1 MERKADRKAPWCEP
15 SQPPCLTPRKTAP
28 RVSAPALDHRPD
40 RRPSPVPFVLKT
52 VGPRCKLPTR
62 ALKIAPTVSLPQ
74 LPRPCRAVNYR
85 HGPWFCER
93 TFAWAHSLAACP
105 PSLPLSLSLPRR
117 VRTRTRRA
125 RPAPG
130 YGTDLFLSFSLSPT
144 CARPSHAH
152 TPRSAT
158 EPNATEGHLHAASQ
172 RLAPSIPPNHARGV
186 APESTGRRPTNPQP
200 TTQPYGE
207 ST

>member
-85 HGPWFCER
+85 HGPWFCKR
-93 TFAWAHSLAACP
+93 TFAWASLAACP
-105 PSLPLSLSLPRR
+105 PSLSLPPFLSPSTRAHAHAPLPPRAR
-117 VRTRTRRA
+117 VRA
-125 RPAPG
+125 RPLLSLLFFLSLAHTCASIPHARATPG
-130 YGTDLFLSFSLSPT
+130 YGTERD
-144 CARPSHAH
+144 
-152 TPRSAT
+152 
-158 EPNATEGHLHAASQ
+158 
-172 RLAPSIPPNHARGV
+172 
-186 APESTGRRPTNPQP
+186 RRPLA
-200 TTQPYGE
+200 TQAP
-207 ST
+207 

>member
-85 HGPWFCER
+85 HGPWFCKR
-93 TFAWAHSLAACP
+93 TFAWASASRPAPLSL
-105 PSLPLSLSLPRR
+105 SLSLSLPRR

-130 YGTDLFLSFSLSPT
+130 YGTDHFSLSPYCSLSPT
-144 CARPSHAH
+144 RARPSHAH
-152 TPRSAT
+152 APRSAT
-158 EPNATEGHLHAASQ
+158 GPSATEGRLHAGPIASH
-172 RLAPSIPPNHARGV
+172 RSGT
-186 APESTGRRPTNPQP
+186 ESRAGGCP
-200 TTQPYGE
+200 
-207 ST
+207 

>member
-93 TFAWAHSLAACP
+93 TFAWALSLSARP
-105 PSLPLSLSLPRR
+105 PPLSLSLS
-117 VRTRTRRA
+117 
-125 RPAPG
+125 
-130 YGTDLFLSFSLSPT
+130 LFLSLSRPH
-144 CARPSHAH
+144 ARAHPARTRHAQPRHRAPPKTHSHVGLTASRRL
-152 TPRSAT
+152 RS
-158 EPNATEGHLHAASQ
+158 
-172 RLAPSIPPNHARGV
+172 PNHTLGGCPMNRLDV
-186 APESTGRRPTNPQP
+186 AQPIPNQPRNP
-200 TTQPYGE
+200 YVR
-207 ST
+207 

>member
-85 HGPWFCER
+85 HGPWFCKR
-93 TFAWAHSLAACP
+93 TFAPPHLPYMFVRRPMADCGVAQSLQSAQWLWP
-105 PSLPLSLSLPRR
+105 H
-117 VRTRTRRA
+117 RA
-125 RPAPG
+125 RSG
-130 YGTDLFLSFSLSPT
+130 YGLTYQTIPT
-144 CARPSHAH
+144 LVR
-152 TPRSAT
+152 
-158 EPNATEGHLHAASQ
+158 N
-172 RLAPSIPPNHARGV
+172 I
-186 APESTGRRPTNPQP
+186 
-200 TTQPYGE
+200 
-207 ST
+207 

>member
-93 TFAWAHSLAACP
+93 TFAWALSLAARP
-105 PSLPLSLSLPRR
+105 PLPLSLSL
-117 VRTRTRRA
+117 
-125 RPAPG
+125 
-130 YGTDLFLSFSLSPT
+130 SFSLST
-144 CARPSHAH
+144 TRTRPSCAYA
-152 TPRSAT
+152 PRSAT
-158 EPNATEGHLHAASQ
+158 GPSAAEKPLARRPHSLAPLTLTESRAGFFLASFHMLKRAIRHDTAAAVEGEK
-172 RLAPSIPPNHARGV
+172 RLA
-186 APESTGRRPTNPQP
+186 QF
-200 TTQPYGE
+200 
-207 ST
+207 

>member
-85 HGPWFCER
+85 HGPWFCKR
-93 TFAWAHSLAACP
+93 TFAWASFAACP
-105 PSLPLSLSLPRR
+105 PLPLSLPLSLPRH
-117 VRTRTRRA
+117 VRTRTRRS

-130 YGTDLFLSFSLSPT
+130 FSLSSSFSLSLT
-144 CARPSHAH
+144 RARPSHAH
-152 TPRSAT
+152 APRPAT
-158 EPNATEGHLHAASQ
+158 EPSATEGHL
-172 RLAPSIPPNHARGV
+172 P
-186 APESTGRRPTNPQP
+186 RRPHSLASFRHRITRGGLPLNRLDVAQPIPNQPQSNVNSARP
-200 TTQPYGE
+200 
-207 ST
+207 